1 MSAVKNMGLMD
12 MLTARWGGLA
22 SRERA
27 LVGSAIALVAAALL
41 WWVGISPALTQ
52 LRQARAA
59 APALDAQLQLMRAQ
73 AAQATS
79 LKAQRSLS
87 YDESLRSLESTVKAA
102 GAPGAAGAVAT
113 LAVSDARASI
123 TLRGISGDA
132 LAQMLS
138 QLRSNARLV
147 PSELRLK
154 QSATSAAPTTP
165 STTTQISTAWDGTMV
180 LSLPAR

>member
-1 MSAVKNMGLMD
+1 MSAVKNTGLID
-12 MLTARWGGLA
+12 ALGGKWASLV
-22 SRERA
+22 SRERM
-27 LVGSAIALVAAALL
+27 LVGSAIALIAAAAL
-41 WWVGISPALTQ
+41 WWIGISPALTQ
-52 LRQARAA
+52 LRQAQAA
-59 APALDAQLQLMRAQ
+59 ASALDAQLQLMRGQ

-79 LKAQRSLS
+79 LKAQRALS

-102 GAPGAAGAVAT
+102 GGASAAGAVAT

-132 LAQMLS
+132 LAQMLA

-154 QSATSAAPTTP
+154 QAATSVAPAP
-165 STTTQISTAWDGTMV
+165 NTTTQISTTWDGTMV